1 MTLDALIAHYGVLGL
16 FLGSGLEGEA
26 VVVTGGILAHRGL
39 VPLWAAMLAS
49 ATGSCIV
56 DQIWFFTGRYC
67 RHFGWVQRQLAR
79 RPAQRALGFLERH
92 PNAFI
97 FGFRFVYGMRT
108 ISPIVIGT
116 SRVPIARFVLI
127 NMIAAAIWGPLF
139 TWIGYE
145 FGRALDPVMRHIH
158 HGALLA
164 GLAVAIFLLVVAV
177 LFAVYR
183 KRQRAESLT
192 AGQEGT

>member
-1 MTLDALIAHYGVLGL
+1 MTLDALIAQYGALGL
-16 FLGSGLEGEA
+16 FLGSGIEGEA

-39 VPLWAAMLAS
+39 VPLWQAMLAA

-56 DQIWFFTGRYC
+56 DQIWFFLGRYC

-79 RPAQRALGFLERH
+79 TPAQRALGFLELH

-108 ISPIVIGT
+108 VSPIVIGT
-116 SRVPIARFVLI
+116 SRVAVLRFMLI
-127 NMIAAAIWGPLF
+127 NLVAAAIWGPLF
-139 TWIGYE
+139 TWIGYQ
-145 FGRALDPVMRHIH
+145 FGRALDPLLGHVR

-164 GLAVAIFLLVVAV
+164 GLLLAIAVAVVAV
-177 LFAVYR
+177 IVTLR
-183 KRQRAESLT
+183 RRRRSEQRAGT
-192 AGQEGT
+192 APRG